1 MCECFVG
8 NLPLN
13 LIFSLSVALAIS
25 VFLSIPFRLGDV
37 VKKKEKAR
45 KREWGRKSENYMN
58 CRTQQLYN
66 PGLEARLCFPLT
78 VCKWSWCKMMLA
90 TILHKYRECSTI
102 KFEIKPF
109 VTTSLQGV
117 VSRLSRDLSGNVLF
131 ESLYCLYVYMCAHC
145 TNNNLYSTSNSA

>member
-1 MCECFVG
+1 
-8 NLPLN
+8 
-13 LIFSLSVALAIS
+13 
-25 VFLSIPFRLGDV
+25 
-37 VKKKEKAR
+37 
-45 KREWGRKSENYMN
+45 MN

-78 VCKWSWCKMMLA
+78 VCKWSCCKMMLA
-90 TILHKYRECSTI
+90 TIPLKYRECSTI

-131 ESLYCLYVYMCAHC
+131 ESLYCLYVFCVPTVPIIIC
-145 TNNNLYSTSNSA
+145 TVRVTPHKIRACHGWSRCSRICLISVTDIKEYIGMYTRP